1 MLDIGWAEMA
11 VIALVAL
18 MVIGP
23 KELPHAMRAAA
34 KWMRKARNLARE
46 FQSGIDDMVREA
58 ELEDARKAIENT
70 RSLDLEK
77 TLEDTVDPTGT
88 VRDAAGDLESAARS
102 DETET
107 AAPTASG
114 EDGEAAAEPGD
125 ASAEP
130 AAKGATVVQ
139 HPVNVA
145 PPHSPTPPDEGSESP
160 TPVVTAGD
168 DGTQKR
174 A

>member
-1 MLDIGWAEMA
+1 MLDIGWSEMA

-23 KELPHAMRAAA
+23 KELPHALRAAA
-34 KWMRKARNLARE
+34 KWVRKARNLARE

-58 ELEDARKAIENT
+58 ELEDARKAIGNT
-70 RSLDLEK
+70 RSFDLEK

-102 DETET
+102 SEPG
-107 AAPTASG
+107 APVPAASG
-114 EDGEAAAEPGD
+114 NEGGSAAEP
-125 ASAEP
+125 AEAP
-130 AAKGATVVQ
+130 AEDAAKGATVVQ

-145 PPHSPTPPDEGSESP
+145 PAHSLTPPDESGESSA
-160 TPVVTAGD
+160 PVATAGD

>member
-58 ELEDARKAIENT
+58 ELEDARKAIDST

-102 DETET
+102 NETGT
-107 AAPTASG
+107 AAPAASG
-114 EDGEAAAEPGD
+114 DDGSAAAEPGE
-125 ASAEP
+125 APAEP
-130 AAKGATVVQ
+130 AAQGATVVQ

-145 PPHSPTPPDEGSESP
+145 PPHSLTPPDEGSESP
-160 TPVVTAGD
+160 APAATAGD